1 MAGIRA
7 GSVQN
12 GPFRR
17 AREGCALVLSP
28 GICHVRHRTALL
40 SQLVTRIARGHSS
53 LLSPRFGGKQ
63 DLPRFGGKQEGERGG
78 QPPVR
83 QGRVERRR
91 KSSHRPLSG
100 TKVAS

>member
-17 AREGCALVLSP
+17 AREGSALVLSP
-28 GICHVRHRTALL
+28 GICHVPHRTALL

-53 LLSPRFGGKQ
+53 LPSPLG
-63 DLPRFGGKQEGERGG
+63 GGKQEGERGG

-100 TKVAS
+100 TKVASRMS